1 MQGRGTNSIKQ
12 ALVVTSPSYYLNG
25 HITGGWS
32 NVDTYERHAWVLWNL
47 HGETRLIV
55 KSLKANINSS
65 KLKLKINMNAYL
77 IVLRSS
83 LHSIGHWS
91 SSNKFILSSTRQPT
105 ISVLHGAQLT
115 RRLRSLSPHNTMYEP
130 GLFSFRRAG
139 FPLIRAQKLGMT
151 VRWREKARW
160 RTLWVP

>member
-32 NVDTYERHAWVLWNL
+32 DVDTCERHAYALWNL
-47 HGETRLIV
+47 HGETGSID
-55 KSLKANINSS
+55 KSLKVNINSS
-65 KLKLKINMNAYL
+65 TLKLKINMNAYL

-83 LHSIGHWS
+83 LHSIGPWS
-91 SSNKFILSSTRQPT
+91 SSNTFSLSSTRQPT

-115 RRLRSLSPHNTMYEP
+115 RGLWSLSPHNKMCEP
-130 GLFSFRRAG
+130 
-139 FPLIRAQKLGMT
+139 
-151 VRWREKARW
+151 
-160 RTLWVP
+160 